1 MKKQNV
7 TLLLQTLS
15 CLAIG
20 PASLA
25 LFKAFYVGEVVVG
38 SWTPVAFTFGVA
50 LFVYLDSE
58 KWARVLPAPN
68 KFNEYILACAALVV
82 INLRLIWLC
91 VEQNHL
97 NDLTYFYW
105 WITACTVATF
115 IVGIGAYLLK
125 RKISLIALS

>member
-1 MKKQNV
+1 MVMEKISP
-7 TLLLQTLS
+7 LLRALS

-25 LFKAFYVGEVVVG
+25 FFKAFYVGEVVLG
-38 SWTPVAFTFGVA
+38 SWTPVVFTFGVA

-58 KWARVLPAPN
+58 KWARVLPAPS
-68 KFNEYILACAALVV
+68 KFNDYILACAALVV

-91 VEQNHL
+91 VERNHL

-105 WITACTVATF
+105 WITACTVAALIAGF
-115 IVGIGAYLLK
+115 GAYLLK
-125 RKISLIALS
+125 RKMSLIALS